1 MLQQGSLFAP
11 PEESLRS
18 ERKNKADLEP
28 EQVPDVLAS
37 AMVSK
42 QGDGTGIGAGDAGLA
57 ESVDGAG
64 SAGGA
69 SGAGAAQSGET
80 ADELLDAPLAM
91 RLRPRTIDEYIGQS
105 HLLAPGKPLRQ
116 ALEHGRCYSMI
127 FWGPPGVGKTTL
139 AFLLARHSSARLEQ
153 LSAVV
158 AGVKDVREAIER
170 AQWRKRLGQR
180 TILFV
185 DEVHRFNKAQQDA
198 FLPFIEDGTIIFMG
212 ATTENPSF
220 QVNSALLSRSRV
232 FVLKPLTADELSA
245 LLDFAITSPRGLKK
259 EKLVFDDNVRQA
271 LIELADGD
279 ARHLLTTL
287 EMLTDDAAPLP
298 DGRKLITYAMVG
310 AVAGRRL
317 LKYDQKG
324 DAFYDL
330 ISAFHKSVRGSQ
342 PDAALYWYCR
352 ILEAGGDPL
361 YVARRILAI
370 ATEDVGLADPHAMQ
384 VAVNAWDIFTRVGA
398 AEGERAIA
406 EAAVYMALAP
416 KSNHL
421 YAAFNQAR
429 KDAATL
435 PSFDVPLY
443 LRNAPT
449 KLMESLGYHRGYRY
463 AHDYPQAYA
472 PGECFFPEELDGRR
486 YYEASERGYEEF
498 LGQMQR
504 YLQERDA
511 AATPEERRYPPHHA
525 KEMLMRLQRY
535 HPELF
540 TEQQL
545 NNETSEGAAARNMLT
560 STPASSS
567 ASAPAPTPAPA
578 DASAPAPATAS
589 ASIPVTAPASAIE
602 PQGAQ
607 GRGASTLG
615 GVGTAPMA
623 GATWPAGDGRGQSGL
638 HGQNGQSGQSG
649 SHGQNGQSG

>member
-1 MLQQGSLFAP
+1 MLQQGSLFASSS
-11 PEESLRS
+11 ESESKAERS
-18 ERKNKADLEP
+18 ENTASKSADAEGL
-28 EQVPDVLAS
+28 VPDVLAP
-37 AMVSK
+37 
-42 QGDGTGIGAGDAGLA
+42 
-57 ESVDGAG
+57 
-64 SAGGA
+64 
-69 SGAGAAQSGET
+69 ET
-80 ADELLDAPLAM
+80 KEPSDEEWRDAPLAM

-139 AFLLARHSSARLEQ
+139 AFLLARHSSACLEQ

-158 AGVKDVREAIER
+158 AGVKEVREAIAR
-170 AQWRKRLGQR
+170 ASFRKGLGQR

-198 FLPFIEDGTIIFMG
+198 FLPYIEDGTIIFMG

-232 FVLKPLTADELSA
+232 FVLKPLTADELSQ
-245 LLDFAITSPRGLKK
+245 LLDFALSSPRGLQK
-259 EKLVFDDNVRQA
+259 EKLVFDDKVRQA

-287 EMLTDDAAPLP
+287 EMLSDDAVALP

-317 LKYDQKG
+317 IKYDQKG

-342 PDAALYWYCR
+342 PDAALYWYSR

-421 YAAFNQAR
+421 YTAFKQAR
-429 KDAATL
+429 KDASSL

-449 KLMESLGYHRGYRY
+449 KLMEDLGYHRGYRY

-472 PGECFFPEELDGRR
+472 PGECFFPEELDGRC
-486 YYEASERGYEEF
+486 YYQASGRGYEEF

-504 YLQERDA
+504 YLQARDA
-511 AATPEERRYPPHHA
+511 EVPLEERRYPPNHA
-525 KEMLMRLQRY
+525 QEMQLRLQHY

-540 TEQQL
+540 STQQL
-545 NNETSEGAAARNMLT
+545 SSDTSESAAAR
-560 STPASSS
+560 S
-567 ASAPAPTPAPA
+567 AFAAAPTDP
-578 DASAPAPATAS
+578 SM
-589 ASIPVTAPASAIE
+589 
-602 PQGAQ
+602 QQ
-607 GRGASTLG
+607 
-615 GVGTAPMA
+615 GVGGA
-623 GATWPAGDGRGQSGL
+623 GEATQSGP
-638 HGQNGQSGQSG
+638 HGSMDEAGKERD
-649 SHGQNGQSG
+649 